1 MLTRRID
8 LGFAGLVSFDGLL
21 EVTLNG
27 LALTAEG
34 EVQAVATITCDLPR
48 LLAATKQKQRQCP
61 CLSQPRC
68 L

>member
-1 MLTRRID
+1 MLTRWIN

-21 EVTLNG
+21 KVTLNG
-27 LALTAEG
+27 WVLTAEG
-34 EVQAVATITCDLPR
+34 EVQAAATITCDLLR
-48 LLAATKQKQRQCP
+48 LLTATKQKQRQCP